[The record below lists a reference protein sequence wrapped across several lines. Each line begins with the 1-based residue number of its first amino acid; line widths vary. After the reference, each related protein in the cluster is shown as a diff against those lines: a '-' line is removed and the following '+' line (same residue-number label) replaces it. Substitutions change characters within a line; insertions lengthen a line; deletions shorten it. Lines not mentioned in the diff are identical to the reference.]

1 LDDRA
6 AENQGRDRR
15 ANKTSLVKKVF
26 LEISPPSLKDNT
38 AEIDRLKR
46 QIKSELKIESLTCP
60 LTEVDR
66 WVSIMRSSEYRV
78 TATVTMAPPFN
89 ALIELE
95 PGDSVHRNFGLAVDL
110 GTTRMAYQLWD
121 LNRGTLRDETSSEN
135 PQTRFGPDILT
146 RIHWAEDPDRRK
158 ALQTCVINEI
168 NRRVAQWE
176 NTGLI
181 APQEIRAMTLA
192 GNTTMTHL
200 FLGLNPASICREPY
214 IPILNAIDFLSAQD
228 LGLNLHPRAVIYI
241 FPNVGSYLGGDVLAG
256 ILNSRLHRQE
266 TLSIL
271 VDVGTNAEVVFGN
284 AEWLIGC
291 AGAAGPALEGGVA
304 QMGMVA
310 DDGAIEKVRIAPETK
325 ELTYSLIGQGPPK
338 GICGSG
344 LIDLT
349 AQLFMSGL
357 IDIRGKF
364 NLKMPTHRWILLDGQ
379 WAYLL
384 VPAEGSANHQPIALT
399 QVDLDI
405 LLRSKAAM
413 YTILTTLVQSVGYT
427 LNDLEQFF
435 VAGAFGNH
443 IDPRQA
449 IILGLLPDLPLSR
462 YIPLG
467 NTSLKGAADV
477 LLDVQS
483 IEEVKKIAA
492 KITYL
497 EMNVNQDFM
506 NRFSAARFIPH
517 TDPGLFPSV
526 QRDNIV
532 TPSP

>member
-1 LDDRA
+1 MKS
-6 AENQGRDRR
+6 
-15 ANKTSLVKKVF
+15 KTPLARKIF
-26 LEISPPSLKDNT
+26 LKLSPPSLKDNT
-38 AEIDRLKR
+38 AEIDRLKK
-46 QIKSELKIESLTCP
+46 QIKILLGSDALALLFGQIT
-60 LTEVDR
+60 D
-66 WVSIMRSSEYRV
+66 WVSILRASAYQV
-78 TATVTMAPPFN
+78 TATV
-89 ALIELE
+89 ALTEPLPAVIELE
-95 PGDSVHRNFGLAVDL
+95 AGDTTKRIYGLAVDL
-110 GTTRMAYQLWD
+110 GTTRLAYQLWD
-121 LNRGTLRDETSSEN
+121 LARGELLAERSGEN
-135 PQTRFGPDILT
+135 PQIRFGADILT
-146 RIHWAEDPDRRK
+146 RIHYADHPDRLK
-158 ALQTCVINEI
+158 ELQLCVVSEI
-168 NRRVAQWE
+168 NDVLAELLRDHHLSAQE
-176 NTGLI
+176 VYAL
-181 APQEIRAMTLA
+181 TLA

-214 IPILNAIDFLSAQD
+214 IPILNTIEPLTASE
-228 LGLNLHPRAVIYI
+228 LGLKIHPRAVVYI

-256 ILNSRLHRQE
+256 ILHSRLYRQE
-266 TLSIL
+266 PLSML

-284 AEWLIGC
+284 SEWLIGC

-310 DDGAIEKVRIAPETK
+310 GEGAIEKVRIDPETK
-325 ELTYSLIGQGPPK
+325 ELSYSLIGQGPPR

-349 AQLFMSGL
+349 AELFMAGL
-357 IDIRGKF
+357 LDMRGKF
-364 NLKMPTHRWILLDGQ
+364 DLKQPSDRWITIDGQ
-379 WAYLL
+379 PAYLV
-384 VPAEGSANHQPIALT
+384 VPSEETADHLPIVLT

-427 LNDLEQFF
+427 LNDIEQFY

-443 IDPRQA
+443 IDPRRA
-449 IILGLLPDLPLSR
+449 VCLGMLPDLPLER

-477 LLDVQS
+477 LLDYRA
-483 IEEVKKIAA
+483 IEDVNRIAD

-517 TDPGLFPSV
+517 TDPNLFPSV
-526 QRDNIV
+526 KRPFIF
-532 TPSP
+532 SS

>member
-1 LDDRA
+1 MDNRLM
-6 AENQGRDRR
+6 NP
-15 ANKTSLVKKVF
+15 KTPLVQKIF
-26 LEISPPSLKDNT
+26 LKIPPPSLKDNT
-38 AEIDRLKR
+38 AELDRLKR
-46 QIKSELKIESLTCP
+46 HIKNETGIESLAIP
-60 LTEVDR
+60 FGQIPA
-66 WVSIMRSSEYRV
+66 WVSLLREAEYQV
-78 TATVTMAPPFN
+78 TATIAMTPPLCSLFN
-89 ALIELE
+89 LE
-95 PGDSVHRNFGLAVDL
+95 HGDTSRRNFGLAVDL

-121 LNRGTLRDETSSEN
+121 LAQGKLLAETSGEN
-135 PQTRFGPDILT
+135 PQTRLGADILT
-146 RIHWAEDPDRRK
+146 RIHWAESPGHLQE
-158 ALQTCVINEI
+158 LQTSVIQEI
-168 NRRVAQWE
+168 NQILKQLGKACR
-176 NTGLI
+176 I
-181 APQEIRAMTLA
+181 APQEVTAISLA

-200 FLGLNPASICREPY
+200 LLGLNPASICREPY
-214 IPILNAIDFLSAQD
+214 IPVLNTVEPLPAQD
-228 LGLNLHPRAVIYI
+228 LGLHLHPRGIVYV

-256 ILNSRLHRQE
+256 ILNSRLHQQVA
-266 TLSIL
+266 LSML

-304 QMGMVA
+304 RMGMVA
-310 DDGAIEKVRIAPETK
+310 EEGAIEKVRIDPLTK
-325 ELTYSLIGQGPPK
+325 DLSYSLIGQGPPK

-349 AQLFMSGL
+349 AELFMAGL
-357 IDIRGKF
+357 LDIRGKF
-364 NLKMPTHRWILLDGQ
+364 NRKMPTDRWIEIEGQ
-379 WAYLL
+379 PAYLL
-384 VPAEGSANHQPIALT
+384 VPKEESATQQPIVLT

-413 YTILTTLVQSVGYT
+413 YTILTTLVQSVGFT
-427 LNDLEQFF
+427 LNDIEQFF

-443 IDPRQA
+443 IDPRRA
-449 IILGLLPDLPLSR
+449 IILGLLPDLPLER

-477 LLDVQS
+477 LLDFEK
-483 IEEVKKIAA
+483 IEEVKRIAA

-526 QRDNIV
+526 KQGETLLASKQEKEGKR
-532 TPSP
+532 

>member
-1 LDDRA
+1 MSH
-6 AENQGRDRR
+6 
-15 ANKTSLVKKVF
+15 KTPLVRKIF
-26 LEISPPSLKDNT
+26 LKIPPPSLNDNT
-38 AEIDRLKR
+38 AELDRLKR
-46 QIKSELKIESLTCP
+46 QIKNETGLTSLTVP
-60 LTEVDR
+60 FTQISAWISVLREAD
-66 WVSIMRSSEYRV
+66 YQV
-78 TATVTMAPPFN
+78 TATVALTPP
-89 ALIELE
+89 LPSIIEVE
-95 PGDSVHRNFGLAVDL
+95 PGDRSGRNFGLAVDL

-121 LNRGTLRDETSSEN
+121 LVQEKLLDEISGEN
-135 PQTRFGPDILT
+135 PQTRFGADILT
-146 RIHWAEDPDRRK
+146 RIHRAESLEDLK
-158 ALQTCVINEI
+158 ELQTCVINEI
-168 NRRVAQWE
+168 NQVLE
-176 NTGLI
+176 NLENKHGI
-181 APQEIRAMTLA
+181 ESQEISAMTLA

-214 IPILNAIDFLSAQD
+214 IPILNSIDFLSAQD
-228 LGLNLHPRAVIYI
+228 LRLNLHPRAVVYV

-256 ILNSRLHRQE
+256 ILHSRLHRQE
-266 TLSIL
+266 TLSML

-284 AEWLIGC
+284 SEWLIGC

-310 DDGAIEKVRIAPETK
+310 GEGAIEKVRIDPATK
-325 ELTYSLIGQGPPK
+325 EPTYALIGQGPPR

-349 AQLFMSGL
+349 AELFMAGL
-357 IDIRGKF
+357 IDMRGKF
-364 NLKMPTHRWILLDGQ
+364 NLKIPTHRWLHLDGQ
-379 WAYLL
+379 KAYLL
-384 VPAEGSANHQPIALT
+384 VSAEESAGHQPIALT

-413 YTILTTLVQSVGYT
+413 YTILTTLVQSVGFT
-427 LNDLEQFF
+427 LNDIEQFF

-477 LLDVQS
+477 LLDYRS
-483 IEEVKKIAA
+483 IDEVKKIAA

-526 QRDNIV
+526 QGTNIV

>member
-1 LDDRA
+1 MTD
-6 AENQGRDRR
+6 
-15 ANKTSLVKKVF
+15 KIPLVKKIF
-26 LEISPPSLKDNT
+26 LNISPPSLKDNT

-46 QIKSELKIESLTCP
+46 QIKNTLGIESLTCP
-60 LTEVDR
+60 YSQIGQ
-66 WVSIMRSSEYRV
+66 WASMMRSSQYQV
-78 TATVTMAPPFN
+78 TATVAMTPPLPS
-89 ALIELE
+89 LIELE
-95 PGDSVHRNFGLAVDL
+95 PGNRVQRNFGLAVDL

-121 LNRGTLRDETSSEN
+121 LTQGTLLDETSVVN
-135 PQTRFGPDILT
+135 PQTGFGPDILT
-146 RIHWAEDPDRRK
+146 RIHLAEEPSQRK
-158 ALQTCVINEI
+158 ELQACVITEI
-168 NRRVAQWE
+168 NRLVTQWG
-176 NTGLI
+176 TAHLI
-181 APQEIRAMTLA
+181 DPQEIMAMTLA

-214 IPILNAIDFLSAQD
+214 IPVLNAADFLSAQE
-228 LGLNLHPRAVIYI
+228 LGLNLHPRAVIYT

-266 TLSIL
+266 SLSLL
-271 VDVGTNAEVVFGN
+271 VDMGTNAEVVFGN
-284 AEWLIGC
+284 SEWLIGC

-304 QMGMVA
+304 QMGMMA
-310 DDGAIEKVRIAPETK
+310 EEGAIEKVRIDPLTK
-325 ELTYSLIGQGPPK
+325 EPAYSLLGQGPPR

-349 AQLFMSGL
+349 AELFMAGL
-357 IDIRGKF
+357 IDLRGKF
-364 NLKMPTHRWILLDGQ
+364 NLTVPTHRWIRPEGQ

-384 VPAEGSANHQPIALT
+384 VPADESAGHQPITLT

-427 LNDLEQFF
+427 LNDIEQFY

-477 LLDVQS
+477 LLDYQAMD
-483 IEEVKKIAA
+483 EVKQIAA

-526 QRDNIV
+526 QRDNNDN
-532 TPSP
+532 PSPQERKIR

>member
-1 LDDRA
+1 LVEVFVEAKRPKPLKA
-6 AENQGRDRR
+6 P
-15 ANKTSLVKKVF
+15 LVKKIF
-26 LEISPPSLKDNT
+26 LKLPPPSLKDNT
-38 AEIDRLKR
+38 AEIDRLKK
-46 QIKSELKIESLTCP
+46 QVKSELAIESLACP
-60 LTEVDR
+60 FSEIDPWASL
-66 WVSIMRSSEYRV
+66 MRESSYQV
-78 TATVTMAPPFN
+78 TATVAMSPPLPS
-89 ALIELE
+89 LIDLE
-95 PGDSVHRNFGLAVDL
+95 PGDTSRKNFGLAVDL

-121 LNRGTLRDETSSEN
+121 LTQGQLMDETSSEN
-135 PQTRFGPDILT
+135 PQTIYGPDILT
-146 RIHWAEDPDRRK
+146 RIHLAEDTEKRK
-158 ALQTCVINEI
+158 ELQHCVILEI
-168 NRRVAQWE
+168 NRLAAQWAKQWP
-176 NTGLI
+176 I
-181 APQEIRAMTLA
+181 APKDIKALTLA
-192 GNTTMTHL
+192 GNTTMIHL

-214 IPILNAIDFLSAQD
+214 IPILNTIDFLAAGD
-228 LGLNLHPRAVIYI
+228 LGLALHPRALVYI

-256 ILNSRLHRQE
+256 ILNSKLYQQPA
-266 TLSIL
+266 LSIL

-304 QMGMVA
+304 RMGMVA
-310 DDGAIEKVRIAPETK
+310 GEGAIEKVRIDPATLEP
-325 ELTYSLIGQGPPK
+325 TYSIIGQDPPR

-349 AQLFMSGL
+349 AEMFMAGL

-364 NLKMPTHRWILLDGQ
+364 NLKIPTRRWIKQDEQ

-384 VPAEGSANHQPIALT
+384 VPAEETVGHQPIVLT

-413 YTILTTLVQSVGYT
+413 YTILTTLVQSVGFT
-427 LNDLEQFF
+427 LNDIENFF

-449 IILGLLPDLPLSR
+449 INLGLLPDLPLKR

-467 NTSLKGAADV
+467 NTSLKGAAEV
-477 LLDVQS
+477 LLNYSLVA
-483 IEEVKKIAA
+483 EVNKIAA

-526 QRDNIV
+526 KRPGI
-532 TPSP
+532 

>member
-1 LDDRA
+1 MNSIRPLKA
-6 AENQGRDRR
+6 PLA
-15 ANKTSLVKKVF
+15 KKIF
-26 LEISPPSLKDNT
+26 LTLFPPSLKDNT
-38 AEIDRLKR
+38 AEIDRLKK
-46 QIKSELKIESLTCP
+46 QIRIELGVEYLSCP
-60 LTEVDR
+60 LEAIDQ
-66 WVSIMRSSEYRV
+66 WASLMRKSRYQV
-78 TATVTMAPPFN
+78 TATIAMTPPLPL
-89 ALIELE
+89 LIDLE
-95 PGDSVHRNFGLAVDL
+95 AGDTSRNNFGLAVDL

-121 LNRGTLRDETSSEN
+121 LAQEKLLEETASEN
-135 PQTRFGPDILT
+135 PQTLYGADILT
-146 RIHWAEDPDRRK
+146 RIHLAEDPEKRK
-158 ALQTCVINEI
+158 ELQRSVILEI
-168 NRRVAQWE
+168 NRIADQWARKWSFD
-176 NTGLI
+176 LKDLK
-181 APQEIRAMTLA
+181 ALTLA

-200 FLGLNPASICREPY
+200 LLGLNPASICREPY
-214 IPILNAIDFLSAQD
+214 IPILNAIDFLTAED
-228 LGLNLHPRAVIYI
+228 LGLNLHPRAPVYI

-256 ILNSRLHRQE
+256 VLNSKLYQQPAVS
-266 TLSIL
+266 LL

-310 DDGAIEKVRIAPETK
+310 GEGAIEKVRIDPATLEPQFW
-325 ELTYSLIGQGPPK
+325 LIGQGPPR

-349 AQLFMSGL
+349 AQLFMAGL
-357 IDIRGKF
+357 IDLRGKF
-364 NLKMPTHRWILLDGQ
+364 NVKIPTGRWVERDEG

-384 VPAEGSANHQPIALT
+384 VPAEETLEGRPIVLT

-413 YTILTTLVQSVGYT
+413 YTILTTLVQSVGFT
-427 LNDLEQFF
+427 LNDIENFF

-443 IDPRQA
+443 IDPLQA
-449 IILGLLPDLPLSR
+449 IILGLLPDLPLER

-477 LLDVQS
+477 LVDHTLVA
-483 IEEVKKIAA
+483 EVSKIAA

-526 QRDNIV
+526 KRPE
-532 TPSP
+532 TPLISDC